1 MSQNYIY
8 ATTGL
13 CIGLVIGFA
22 LCAAIMYA
30 ISTEEEFQKKNKQ
43 STT

>member
-8 ATTGL
+8 ATTGF
-13 CIGLVIGFA
+13 CIDLVIGFT

-30 ISTEEEFQKKNKQ
+30 IHTEEEFKKKNK
-43 STT
+43 

>member
-13 CIGLVIGFA
+13 SIGLVIGFA

-30 ISTEEEFQKKNKQ
+30 VCIEEKHKKKNKRI
-43 STT
+43 TT